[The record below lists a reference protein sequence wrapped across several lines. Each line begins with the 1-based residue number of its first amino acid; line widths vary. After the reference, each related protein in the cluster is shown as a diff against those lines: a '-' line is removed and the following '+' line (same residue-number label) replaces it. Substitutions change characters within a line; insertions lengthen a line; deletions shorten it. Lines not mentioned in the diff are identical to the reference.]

1 MNVVA
6 LLLSLV
12 VLCEAHGATF
22 SCSEAKAGLGVPLLC
37 LAGNGYQHMHVIVF
51 SCQNLL
57 LG

>member
-1 MNVVA
+1 MDVVS
-6 LLLSLV
+6 LLLNLV
-12 VLCEAHGATF
+12 VVSEAHGATF

-37 LAGNGYQHMHVIVF
+37 LAGNGYQHMHVTVF